1 MSLQARFASHLASLD
16 VGWSRAIV
24 AVSGGPDSIAL
35 LDLLLGCRT
44 GMEVIVAHVDHGIS
58 SQSGEVA
65 RGVQQAAAGAG
76 VEFVST
82 RLRLGE
88 GAGETEAREARYR
101 WLHATRSDHGADW
114 IVTAHHADDQA
125 ETVLL
130 RVLGGSGPAGLAAMR
145 AKDGVLLRPLLPFHR
160 AELAAHVAERGL
172 WSWNDP
178 ANTDPRHL
186 RSWLRTV
193 VLPSLQQRIPDL
205 HARLLDVAAQAAD
218 DRRAWD
224 ELLDEFEALAWQRS
238 AEGTSLHAAS
248 LGALADPLGR
258 AVAMAFVRRAGGV
271 IGLRHA
277 DRLLRFARS
286 SSSGERLDLPGG
298 WRVERAFDRVL
309 LSPSAPVS
317 LPDPAVL
324 AGDTGSLEWGGWRLD
339 WRQEAAP
346 GRQSR
351 DAMTAWFI
359 PDRFTVRGWRA
370 GDRLT
375 PIGGVGRRLAVRCF
389 QDSRVPR
396 ARRSEWPVVARE
408 DLPIWI
414 PGVCRS
420 AELIPAPGAPAVRV
434 DVTAR

>member
-1 MSLQARFASHLASLD
+1 
-16 VGWSRAIV
+16 V
-24 AVSGGPDSIAL
+24 AVSGGPDSVAL

-44 GMEVIVAHVDHGIS
+44 AMQLIVAHVDHGIS
-58 SQSGEVA
+58 SQSGNVA
-65 RGVQQAAAGAG
+65 RGVQQVAASAGL
-76 VEFVST
+76 EFAST
-82 RLRLGE
+82 RLHLGE

-101 WLHATRSDHGADW
+101 WLRALRDDHGADW

-145 AKDGVLLRPLLPFHR
+145 PKDGVLLRPLLPFRR
-160 AELAAHVAERGL
+160 AELVAHVAERRL
-172 WSWNDP
+172 WSWTDP

-186 RSWLRTV
+186 RSWLRAA
-193 VLPSLQQRIPDL
+193 VLPSLERRIPDL
-205 HARLLDVAAQAAD
+205 HARLLDVAIQAGD

-224 ELLDEFEALAWQRS
+224 GLLDELGPLAWQS
-238 AEGTSLHAAS
+238 STAGTSMNAA
-248 LGALADPLGR
+248 ALAALPEALGR
-258 AVAMAFVRRAGGV
+258 AVAMAFVRRAGGL

-277 DRLLRFARS
+277 DRLLHFARR

-298 WRVERAFDRVL
+298 WRVERAFDRVVL
-309 LSPSAPVS
+309 CPTSPAS

-324 AGDTGSLEWGGWRLD
+324 TGDTGSLEWGGWRLD

-346 GRQSR
+346 ERQSR

-359 PDRFTVRGWRA
+359 PDLFTVRTWRA
-370 GDRLT
+370 GDRLR
-375 PIGGVGRRLAVRCF
+375 PIGGVGHRLAVRCF
-389 QDSRVPR
+389 QDQKVPR

-408 DLPIWI
+408 DRPIWI

-420 AELIPAPGAPAVRV
+420 SELIPGAGAPAVRV